1 MNTTDE
7 KKILVTG
14 ASRGIGEAIARHF
27 SKLGFFVILVART
40 EIDLARVK
48 REIILSG
55 GKADYIVS
63 DLSSEEESLNLSQ
76 KLSKSYGFVE
86 YIVLNAGISTNC
98 DFLSQ
103 TTVNFQKELWVN
115 YLAPLL
121 FLKNI
126 LEGMVEQKRGK
137 IVTIASIA
145 GLLPFPGNST
155 YAASKAALISLSI
168 TMNIELKKHNI
179 YIGSVLPG
187 LTKTSMTKDY
197 ESFVLPF
204 SEPEEIARCVEEAF
218 QQEKTIVIP
227 GVFNNLI
234 TTLYKHFPEPLN
246 ILLSTLTSI
255 FIPTPINK
263 N

>member
-1 MNTTDE
+1 MNNLNE
-7 KKILVTG
+7 KRILITG

-27 SKLGFFVILVART
+27 AKLGFFTILVART

-48 REIILSG
+48 REIINSG
-55 GKADYIVS
+55 GKADYVVS
-63 DLSSEEESLNLSQ
+63 DLSSEEEANNLSQ
-76 KLSKSYGFVE
+76 KVTLNFGFVE
-86 YIVLNAGISTNC
+86 YIVLNAGISTNS

-103 TTVNFQKELWVN
+103 TNSNFQQELWVN

-126 LEGMVEQKRGK
+126 LNEMVEKKQGK
-137 IVTIASIA
+137 IVTISSIA

-168 TMNIELKKHNI
+168 TMNIEFKKHNI

-218 QQEKTIVIP
+218 QHEKTIVIP
-227 GVFNNLI
+227 GIFNNVI

-246 ILLSTLTSI
+246 ILLSSLTSI
-255 FIPTPINK
+255 FIPSPATK
-263 N
+263 

>member
-1 MNTTDE
+1 MNNLIE
-7 KKILVTG
+7 KSILVTG

-27 SKLGFFVILVART
+27 ARLGYFTILVART

-48 REIILSG
+48 REIVNSG
-55 GKADYIVS
+55 GKADYIVC
-63 DLSSEEESLNLSQ
+63 DLSSEDEANNLSQ
-76 KLSKSYGFVE
+76 KLTLNFGFVE
-86 YIVLNAGISTNC
+86 YIVLNAGISTNS

-103 TTVNFQKELWVN
+103 TSSNFQKELWVN

-126 LEGMVEQKRGK
+126 IKDMVEKKRGK
-137 IVTIASIA
+137 IVTISSIA

-168 TMNIELKKHNI
+168 TMNIEFKKYNI
-179 YIGSVLPG
+179 YVGSVLPG

-204 SEPEEIARCVEEAF
+204 SEPDEIAKCVEEAF
-218 QQEKTIVIP
+218 QNEKTIVIP
-227 GVFNNLI
+227 GMFNNVI

-246 ILLSTLTSI
+246 LLLSSLTSI
-255 FIPTPINK
+255 FIPAPIHK
-263 N
+263 